1 MNTDNEPLASAPAP
15 SPGGTPPPPPP
26 PLDLPQPLA
35 PSPPPPT
42 PATLPSPPAGAEDAE
57 SPKRRASA
65 EARRAADR
73 AGYLARRIGTGLR
86 DARLARGLPQREVA
100 STAGI
105 TQPFYSRIERGL
117 EHGASLLTLATCAS
131 AIDTQL
137 AAFIE
142 ALPGAS
148 LPRDLEHLRRQSH
161 LVSLAMRGAWV
172 SDPESL
178 LEGDGLR
185 PRSIDVLIRRL
196 AAREAA
202 VVEIWDL
209 LLDGGEAMRGLGAK
223 VLATRQRLGPD
234 WRVEG
239 LLLLRATSR
248 NRALV
253 RELAPLLAAR
263 FPASSAAWVRA
274 LSTPGVPMPEGS
286 GFAWTSVKGDR
297 IFAAR
302 FG

>member
-1 MNTDNEPLASAPAP
+1 V
-15 SPGGTPPPPPP
+15 
-26 PLDLPQPLA
+26 
-35 PSPPPPT
+35 
-42 PATLPSPPAGAEDAE
+42 
-57 SPKRRASA
+57 
-65 EARRAADR
+65 
-73 AGYLARRIGTGLR
+73 
-86 DARLARGLPQREVA
+86 VA

-117 EHGASLLTLATCAS
+117 EPGATLLTLASCAS
-131 AIDTQL
+131 ALDTQL

-148 LPRDLEHLRRQSH
+148 LPRDIQHLRRQSH
-161 LVSLAMRGAWV
+161 LVAITRRAGWV

-178 LEGDGLR
+178 LQGDGLR
-185 PRSIDVLIRRL
+185 PRSIDVLLRRPV
-196 AAREAA
+196 AREAA

-223 VLATRQRLGPD
+223 VLATRQRLGPG

-248 NRALV
+248 NRVLV
-253 RELAPLLAAR
+253 RELAPLVMAR

-274 LSTPGVPMPEGS
+274 LAAPGERMPDAA
-286 GFAWTSVKGDR
+286 GFAWTSVTGDR
-297 IFAAR
+297 VFPAR